1 MIQVLHI
8 LAAEESGGISALG
21 IDPLAILAQGVT
33 FLLLFWV
40 IKRFALGKI
49 VDTLEKRRKT
59 INDGITLGE
68 EMRLEKDKLAEIIEQ
83 AMTDARAEAGKIIAS
98 AQEETNQMLK
108 EAEEKAATKT
118 ANMLKDAQAHITDEI
133 EKARKDLEKEMV
145 SLVADATEIML
156 REKLTGEKDNALIK
170 RSLQEVGRE

>member
-1 MIQVLHI
+1 VIQVLHI

>member
-1 MIQVLHI
+1 METEVIQVLHI

-68 EMRLEKDKLAEIIEQ
+68 EMAVEKEKLAEAVEQ
-83 AMTDARAEAGKIIAS
+83 AMAKARTESGKIIAS
-98 AQEETNQMLK
+98 AGEETVRMLK
-108 EAEEKAATKT
+108 DAEEKAAVKT
-118 ANMLKDAQAHITDEI
+118 AAMLKDAQAHITDEI
-133 EKARKDLEKEMV
+133 NKASQELE
-145 SLVADATEIML
+145 
-156 REKLTGEKDNALIK
+156 
-170 RSLQEVGRE
+170 